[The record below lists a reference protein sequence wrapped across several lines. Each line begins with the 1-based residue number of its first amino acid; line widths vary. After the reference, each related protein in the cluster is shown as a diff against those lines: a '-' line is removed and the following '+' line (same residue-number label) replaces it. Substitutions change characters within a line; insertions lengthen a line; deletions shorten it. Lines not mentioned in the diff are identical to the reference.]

1 MQVGAE
7 LNGWLVIGDCWFF
20 DGFRCAEI
28 EGELGNDLPAQA
40 DVRTAAKAIDGGDGE
55 GIEDVVLVAID
66 AVVPITSVEAL
77 QTKPQGYW

>member
-1 MQVGAE
+1 M
-7 LNGWLVIGDCWFF
+7 
-20 DGFRCAEI
+20 
-28 EGELGNDLPAQA
+28 GNDLPAQA
-40 DVRTAAKAIDGGDGE
+40 DVRTAAKAIDGWDGE

>member
-1 MQVGAE
+1 MQVGAGSGTVVRGGPGFGIE
-7 LNGWLVIGDCWFF
+7 
-20 DGFRCAEI
+20 GFREAEI

-40 DVRTAAKAIDGGDGE
+40 DVRTAAKAIDGGYRE

-66 AVVPITSVEAL
+66 AVVPITSVEEL